1 MIMTALVGYSGFV
14 GSNIYAAGK
23 FDAVYNSKNI
33 REAYGTNPDLL
44 IYAGLRAEKYLA
56 NHAPQKD
63 MELISLAK
71 DNISKINPK
80 KLVLISTIDVL
91 GNSENMDEDSIVKAE
106 DLNPYGYNRY
116 QLEIWVRE
124 RYPDSLIIR
133 LPGLFGRNLK
143 KNFIYDF
150 MNRIPFMLSS
160 EKFEELSRETSSL
173 KQFYNLKENGFYQVN
188 VKESEKEHLK
198 EVFSKLGFSALNFTD
213 SRSMYQYYNLKSLW
227 EDIQIALKNNIRLW
241 HPATEPVT
249 AAELYKYLTGQEFKN
264 ILDAPPARYNCKSID
279 AEAFGGK
286 NRYIC
291 TKEQIL
297 TDIKSF
303 VIEEKTYGK
312 I

>member
-1 MIMTALVGYSGFV
+1 MTALVGYSGFV

-56 NHAPQKD
+56 NQAPQKD
-63 MELISLAK
+63 MERISLAE
-71 DNISKINPK
+71 DNIAKINPK

-106 DLNPYGYNRY
+106 NLNPYGYNRY
-116 QLEIWVRE
+116 QLELWVRE
-124 RYPDSLIIR
+124 RYQDSLIIR

-264 ILDAPPARYNCKSID
+264 ILDALPARYNCKSIY
-279 AEAFGGK
+279 AETFGGK
-286 NRYIC
+286 NGYIC

>member
-1 MIMTALVGYSGFV
+1 MTALVGYSGFV

-264 ILDAPPARYNCKSID
+264 IFDAPPARYNCKSIY

-286 NRYIC
+286 NGYIC

>member
-264 ILDAPPARYNCKSID
+264 IFDAPPARYNCKSIY

-286 NRYIC
+286 NGYIC

>member
-1 MIMTALVGYSGFV
+1 MTALVGYSGFV

-56 NHAPQKD
+56 NQAPQKD
-63 MELISLAK
+63 MERISLAE
-71 DNISKINPK
+71 DNIAKINPK

-106 DLNPYGYNRY
+106 NLNPYGYNRY
-116 QLEIWVRE
+116 QLELWVRE
-124 RYPDSLIIR
+124 RYQDSLIIR

-264 ILDAPPARYNCKSID
+264 ILDAPLPDIIVK
-279 AEAFGGK
+279 AFMPK
-286 NRYIC
+286 HSVV
-291 TKEQIL
+291 K
-297 TDIKSF
+297 TDISVLKS
-303 VIEEKTYGK
+303 KY
-312 I
+312 

>member
-1 MIMTALVGYSGFV
+1 MTALVGYSGFV

-56 NHAPQKD
+56 NQAPQKD
-63 MELISLAK
+63 MERISLAE
-71 DNISKINPK
+71 DNIVKINPK

-106 DLNPYGYNRY
+106 NLNPYGYNRY

-264 ILDAPPARYNCKSID
+264 ILDAPPARYNCKSIY
-279 AEAFGGK
+279 AETFGGK
-286 NRYIC
+286 NGYIC